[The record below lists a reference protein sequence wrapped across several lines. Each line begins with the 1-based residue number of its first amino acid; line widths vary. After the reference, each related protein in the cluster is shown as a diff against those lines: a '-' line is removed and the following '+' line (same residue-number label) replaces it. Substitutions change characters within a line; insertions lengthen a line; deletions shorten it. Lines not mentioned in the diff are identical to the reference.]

1 MSRACFTGQAWQ
13 KKLWRSNL
21 RLVAHVFPEKS
32 RCWRFTFMSMRCWGI
47 LLLAKLILAVR
58 DSEIQLDGHLDKIE
72 TSHEDD
78 TSLNKDQCTMDTVGL
93 ACKLGREKVPGTR
106 KMKIVYGVCHYELGK
121 GSCVAKESFL
131 ALREAQLDGH
141 LDKTET
147 SHEDDTSLNKDQCTM
162 DTVGLACKLGREKV
176 PGTRK
181 MKIVYGVC
189 HYELGKG
196 SCVAKESFLALNEAQ
211 LDGHLDK
218 TETSH
223 EDDTSLNKDQCT
235 MDTVGLACKLGR
247 EKVPGTRKMKIVYGV
262 CHYELGKGSC
272 VAKESFLA
280 LREAQLDGHLD
291 KTETSHKD
299 DTSLNKDQCTMDT
312 VGLACKLG
320 REKVPGTRKM
330 KIVYGVCH
338 YELGKGSCVAKA
350 SWSLWQMCRH
360 SFRSRRLSHVFLCAE
375 MVWLWGTLKP
385 LEAGIVPKKGRPE
398 WGSWFW
404 WVRRSV
410 GLVGLVWWPRLVN
423 GWLTVG

>member
-1 MSRACFTGQAWQ
+1 MLHRPSLTE
-13 KKLWRSNL
+13 KLWRSNL
-21 RLVAHVFPEKS
+21 RLVAPVFPGKS
-32 RCWRFTFMSMRCWGI
+32 RCWRFTFMSMRRWGI

-196 SCVAKESFLALNEAQ
+196 SCVAKESFLALREAQLDGHLDKTETSHEDDTSLNKDQCTMDTVGLACKLGREKVPGTRKMKIVYGVCHYELGKGSCVAQESFLALREAQ

-272 VAKESFLA
+272 VAK
-280 LREAQLDGHLD
+280 
-291 KTETSHKD
+291 
-299 DTSLNKDQCTMDT
+299 
-312 VGLACKLG
+312 
-320 REKVPGTRKM
+320 
-330 KIVYGVCH
+330 
-338 YELGKGSCVAKA
+338 A
-350 SWSLWQMCRH
+350 SWSLWQMRRH

-375 MVWLWGTLKP
+375 MVWLCWTLKP

-398 WGSWFW
+398 RGSWFW

-410 GLVGLVWWPRLVN
+410 GLVGLVWLAK
-423 GWLTVG
+423 VG

>member
-1 MSRACFTGQAWQ
+1 
-13 KKLWRSNL
+13 
-21 RLVAHVFPEKS
+21 
-32 RCWRFTFMSMRCWGI
+32 MSMRRWGI

-196 SCVAKESFLALNEAQ
+196 SCVAKESFLALREAQ

-272 VAKESFLA
+272 VAK
-280 LREAQLDGHLD
+280 
-291 KTETSHKD
+291 
-299 DTSLNKDQCTMDT
+299 
-312 VGLACKLG
+312 
-320 REKVPGTRKM
+320 
-330 KIVYGVCH
+330 
-338 YELGKGSCVAKA
+338 A
-350 SWSLWQMCRH
+350 S
-360 SFRSRRLSHVFLCAE
+360 
-375 MVWLWGTLKP
+375 
-385 LEAGIVPKKGRPE
+385 
-398 WGSWFW
+398 
-404 WVRRSV
+404 
-410 GLVGLVWWPRLVN
+410 
-423 GWLTVG
+423 